1 MCFWNT
7 LIWNPWGSYPGPNS
21 KRDSQNFVELYG
33 FAVSRVES
41 SQTGNSHFRLTRL
54 SCFQFGRWERL
65 SDCQVFRLAAEGRG
79 EAEVVLICRHNEWRS
94 AVSRGDKRSW
104 RGRGESCSTD
114 FFSDFSLRQRVGG
127 KQPRALQDCNK
138 IDAFFIWAVTIVGCR
153 ARCEKTETKIP
164 PNKDWNP
171 DTWKMLEQPR

>member
-7 LIWNPWGSYPGPNS
+7 LIWNIWGSYPGSNS

-33 FAVSRVES
+33 FVVSRVES
-41 SQTGNSHFRLTRL
+41 SQTGNSRFRLTRL
-54 SCFQFGRWERL
+54 SGF
-65 SDCQVFRLAAEGRG
+65 QVFRLAAERRG

-104 RGRGESCSTD
+104 RGRGERPAQQIFST
-114 FFSDFSLRQRVGG
+114 FLSDKVVGG

-164 PNKDWNP
+164 PKKDWNP
-171 DTWKMLEQPR
+171 DTREMLEQPR

>member
-21 KRDSQNFVELYG
+21 KRYSQNFVELYG

-54 SCFQFGRWERL
+54 SGFKFGRWERL

-79 EAEVVLICRHNEWRS
+79 EAEDVLICRHNEWRS

-114 FFSDFSLRQRVGG
+114 FLNFSFRQSDRWQAAKGSSG
-127 KQPRALQDCNK
+127 LQQD
-138 IDAFFIWAVTIVGCR
+138 
-153 ARCEKTETKIP
+153 RCFLHLGRD
-164 PNKDWNP
+164 NSW
-171 DTWKMLEQPR
+171 L